1 MPSTT
6 SIFDRLAHQG
16 TAASKAREA
25 EEKKLRDEIEKRHA
39 AASAATKPKALHVKV
54 PPPQDVGG
62 TSPIKSPKLTPQQQ
76 AAFFDRL
83 AKQETVS
90 SAAHHH
96 SNIIPNGSVGG
107 PSPQHKSSPRNHLH
121 HHGEGDDAHQSVY
134 NRLYKQE
141 TASSKAHHM
150 AAKDD
155 AATKLPPRPLVSP
168 RNNTTTNISATTASP
183 PPSLLQRSPPTH
195 PPIPITMN
203 LYIRTHSQKQQQQ
216 QHDGKGDNTIQ
227 FTTLEVASK
236 RVRKQIN
243 LHQMGKVSASSLSH
257 DIITKLFTM
266 DFQPTDTATSHH
278 HHHHQVAPPDTD
290 TTTTTATST
299 THNSNDTTTAASSG
313 HWQIGTAIVEE
324 LDPIADKSFLLHLQN
339 HHTHEEQT
347 SPDNNMKCF
356 WAEKEAIHDHHEI
369 YSVAKAKAII
379 AICAGRSTSSMYV
392 DEYQYTVIRREK

>member
-141 TASSKAHHM
+141 TASSKAHHV
-150 AAKDD
+150 AAKDE
-155 AATKLPPRPLVSP
+155 AATKLPPRPFVSP
-168 RNNTTTNISATTASP
+168 RNNTTTAISNTTSSP

-203 LYIRTHSQKQQQQ
+203 LYIRTHPQKQQQQ
-216 QHDGKGDNTIQ
+216 QHDGKGDNIIQ
-227 FTTLEVASK
+227 FTTLEVVSN

-257 DIITKLFTM
+257 DIITELFTM

-278 HHHHQVAPPDTD
+278 YYHHQVAPPDTD
-290 TTTTTATST
+290 TTTTTATTT

-356 WAEKEAIHDHHEI
+356 WAEKEAIHDFREI

-379 AICAGRSTSSMYV
+379 TICAGGSTSSMYV
-392 DEYQYTVIRREK
+392 DEYQYTVVRRGK